1 MAPGIRLDR
10 EFLLAVVRFLFGYEV
25 GVQNFVETLSDLVL
39 IVNLYDLDYFFPA
52 KAAHIILLD
61 RIDRALQTH
70 ASVTTI
76 QVNAVGWVGKTNVA
90 QTFVVCA
97 GEHRLIVFF
106 QINLLTLE
114 FVRVYNFLLFQ

>member
-61 RIDRALQTH
+61 
-70 ASVTTI
+70 
-76 QVNAVGWVGKTNVA
+76 
-90 QTFVVCA
+90 
-97 GEHRLIVFF
+97 
-106 QINLLTLE
+106 
-114 FVRVYNFLLFQ
+114 